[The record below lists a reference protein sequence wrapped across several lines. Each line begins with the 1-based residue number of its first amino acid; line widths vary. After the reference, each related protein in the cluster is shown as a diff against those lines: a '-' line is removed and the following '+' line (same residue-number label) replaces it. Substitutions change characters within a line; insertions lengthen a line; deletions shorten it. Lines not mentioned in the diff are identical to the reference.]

1 MDNDGVFRR
10 RGEVLGEL
18 IIRLKYLIHI
28 LPSNLYELSSRQ
40 ETVLQEIIKIIQE
53 LEVPNEDSE

>member
-1 MDNDGVFRR
+1 
-10 RGEVLGEL
+10 VLGEL
-18 IIRLKYLIHI
+18 IIRLKYLVHI

-53 LEVPNEDSE
+53 LEAPDEDSE